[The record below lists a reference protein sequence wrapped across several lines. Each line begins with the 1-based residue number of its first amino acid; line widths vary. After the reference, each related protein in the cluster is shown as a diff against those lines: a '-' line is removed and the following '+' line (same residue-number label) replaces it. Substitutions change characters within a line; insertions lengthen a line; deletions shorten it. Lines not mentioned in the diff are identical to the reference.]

1 MHRYKMWFPGL
12 QAIIV
17 CFASFSLS
25 SYSFGEQPVAN
36 TSKGLDELIPRQLLF
51 GNPTRA
57 TPRLSPDGK
66 FLSYRAPKD
75 GVMNVWVA
83 PVDDLES
90 AKCVTDDRTT
100 GISQYFWAFTNKH
113 ILYLQDNNGDEDDH
127 LYCVDLKT
135 NEVKDL
141 TPFEKIKAQV
151 SGVSHL
157 HPEVVL
163 VGVNNRPPHQ
173 LHDVYKINILTGE
186 RELVE
191 KNQGFL
197 GFVADDNYNLKLGVT
212 LNHKAEL
219 IVFKADKAAEMG
231 WKQFATIGAED
242 MLTTSPI
249 GFDKTGK
256 KFYMLDSR
264 GRNTSALTEVDFDS
278 EESKVIYGAEK
289 ADISGVMVH
298 PTEKTIQAVS
308 STFERTDWH
317 ALDEKTGEDL
327 KFLETVCDGEV
338 SIADQT
344 LDNNFWIVSYLQDA
358 GPVKFYKYNRA
369 DKKAE
374 FLFSHRPELEDVDL
388 AKMHPV
394 VIKSRDGL
402 DLVSYLTLPNG
413 SDSDGNVRPEKALPM
428 VLFVHGGPW
437 ARDEWGYNP
446 VHQMLAN
453 RGYTVLSVNYRG
465 STGFGKAFI
474 NAADGEWAGK
484 MHDDLIDSVNWAVAE
499 GIADKDKVA
508 IMGGS
513 YGGYATLVGLTF
525 TPETFACGVDI
536 VGPSS
541 LISLLENPPPY
552 WMPMMPMMQKRV
564 GNWKTDEGKEYLRQ
578 RSPLF
583 KVDEIQRPL
592 LIGQGAKDPRVK
604 QAESDQIVEAMQSKK
619 IPVTYMLYPEEGHG
633 FDRPENNI
641 SFFAVSEAFLAEHLG
656 GRYEPIGNA
665 FEGAKFSV
673 PAGAKLVPGLAPNV
687 SGK

>member
-1 MHRYKMWFPGL
+1 MRLFKMRL
-12 QAIIV
+12 
-17 CFASFSLS
+17 CASFAVIAFMTNLSLA
-25 SYSFGEQPVAN
+25 SFLNADQPTTV
-36 TSKGLDELIPRQLLF
+36 TKTGLDELIPRQLLF

-57 TPRLSPDGK
+57 TPRLSPNGE

-75 GVMNVWVA
+75 GVMNIWVA

-90 AKCVTDDRTT
+90 AKCVTDDQTT
-100 GISQYFWAFTNKH
+100 GISQYFWAYTNNH

-151 SGVSHL
+151 NGVSHL
-157 HPEVVL
+157 HPNEVL
-163 VGVNNRPPHQ
+163 VGINNRGMRQ
-173 LHDVYKINILTGE
+173 LHDIYRINILTGD
-186 RELVE
+186 REMVE
-191 KNQGFL
+191 KNEGFI
-197 GFVADDNYNLKLGVT
+197 GYVADDEYNLKLGVT

-219 IVFKADKAAEMG
+219 VMFKADKEAEMG

-242 MLTTSPI
+242 MMTTSPI

-256 KFYMLDSR
+256 KFFMLDSR
-264 GRNTSALTEVDFDS
+264 DRNTSALTEVDLES
-278 EESKVIYGAEK
+278 GESKVIYGAEK
-289 ADISGVMVH
+289 ADISGVMAH
-298 PTEKTIQAVS
+298 PTEKTIEAVAY
-308 STFERTDWH
+308 TFDRTKWH
-317 ALDEKTGEDL
+317 AFDDKIQADL
-327 KFLETVCDGEV
+327 TYLESVCDGEV
-338 SIADQT
+338 EVADRT
-344 LDNNFWIVSYLQDA
+344 LDDKFWIVSIVQDA
-358 GPVKFYKYNRA
+358 GPVKFYKYDRGA
-369 DKKAE
+369 KKAE
-374 FLFSHRPELEDVDL
+374 FLFSHRPELEEL
-388 AKMHPV
+388 ELSKMHPI

-413 SDSDGNVRPEKALPM
+413 TDADGNGRPEKALPM

-437 ARDEWGYNP
+437 ARDDWGYNP

-453 RGYTVLSVNYRG
+453 RGYAVLSVNYRG
-465 STGFGKAFI
+465 STGFGKNFI

-525 TPETFACGVDI
+525 TPDTFACGVDI

-552 WMPMMPMMQKRV
+552 WMPIMPMMEKRV
-564 GNWKTDEGKEYLRQ
+564 GNYKTEEGKEYLKE

-583 KVDEIQRPL
+583 KVEKIERPL
-592 LIGQGAKDPRVK
+592 LIGQGAQDPRVK
-604 QAESDQIVEAMQSKK
+604 QAESDQIVEAMQSRK

-641 SFFAVSEAFLAEHLG
+641 SFFAVTEAFLSEHLG

>member
-1 MHRYKMWFPGL
+1 MRLFKMRL
-12 QAIIV
+12 
-17 CFASFSLS
+17 CASFAAIAFITNLSLA
-25 SYSFGEQPVAN
+25 SFLHADQP
-36 TSKGLDELIPRQLLF
+36 TSVTRTGIDELIPRQLLF

-57 TPRLSPDGK
+57 TPRLSPNGK
-66 FLSYRAPKD
+66 FLAYRAPKD
-75 GVMNVWVA
+75 GVMNIWVA
-83 PVDDLES
+83 PVDDVDS
-90 AKCVTDDRTT
+90 AKCVTDDQTT
-100 GISQYFWAFTNKH
+100 GISQYFWAYTNNH

-151 SGVSHL
+151 NGVSHL
-157 HPEVVL
+157 YPNEVL
-163 VGVNNRPPHQ
+163 VGINNRGLRQ
-173 LHDVYKINILTGE
+173 LHDIYRINILNGD

-191 KNQGFL
+191 KNEGFI
-197 GFVADDNYNLKLGVT
+197 GYVADDEYNLKLGVT

-219 IVFKADKAAEMG
+219 VMFKADKEAEMG

-242 MLTTSPI
+242 MMTTSPI

-256 KFYMLDSR
+256 KFFMLDSR
-264 GRNTSALTEVDFDS
+264 DRNTAALTEVDLES
-278 EESKVIYGAEK
+278 GESKVIYGAEK
-289 ADISGVMVH
+289 ADISGVMAH
-298 PTEKTIQAVS
+298 PTEKTIEAVAY
-308 STFERTDWH
+308 TFDRTKWH
-317 ALDEKTGEDL
+317 AFDDKIQADL
-327 KFLETVCDGEV
+327 TYLESVCDGEV
-338 SIADQT
+338 EVADRT
-344 LDNNFWIVSYLQDA
+344 LDDKFWIVSFVQDA
-358 GPVKFYKYNRA
+358 GPVKFYKYDRGA
-369 DKKAE
+369 KKAE
-374 FLFSHRPELEDVDL
+374 FLFSHRPELEELEL
-388 AKMHPV
+388 AKMHPI

-413 SDSDGNVRPEKALPM
+413 TDPDGNGRPDKALPM

-437 ARDEWGYNP
+437 ARDDWGYNP

-453 RGYTVLSVNYRG
+453 RGYAVLSVNYRG
-465 STGFGKAFI
+465 STGFGKNFI
-474 NAADGEWAGK
+474 NAADREWAGK

-525 TPETFACGVDI
+525 TPNTFACGVDI

-541 LISLLENPPPY
+541 LISLLDNPPPY
-552 WMPMMPMMQKRV
+552 WMPIMPMMEKRV
-564 GNWKTDEGKEYLRQ
+564 GNWKTDEGKEYLKE
-578 RSPLF
+578 RSPLY
-583 KVDEIQRPL
+583 KVDKIERPL
-592 LIGQGAKDPRVK
+592 LIGQGAQDPRVK
-604 QAESDQIVEAMQSKK
+604 QAESDQIVEAMQSRK

-641 SFFAVSEAFLAEHLG
+641 SFFAVTEAFLSEHLG